1 MSDRFLYYSPSGGM
15 SRPGRSLVIVTLLL
29 LVSLV
34 CFGISAYRFYRYEAG
49 TPTTATV
56 VRCESGTHKSGC
68 YGTWNVGGQPQ
79 TGLIRGPSGP
89 VGSAVDVRVSDGT
102 AYAGSPVLA
111 FTLSLAAAVVL
122 AILFSLFAFRLIRR
136 WSRAAS
142 SAGAIGDF

>member
-15 SRPGRSLVIVTLLL
+15 SRLGRSMVIVTLLL
-29 LVSLV
+29 LVGLV

-68 YGTWNVGGQPQ
+68 YGTRNVGRQSQ
-79 TGLIRGPSGP
+79 TGLIKGPSGP
-89 VGSAVDVRVSDGT
+89 VGSTVDVRVSDGT

-111 FTLSLAAAVVL
+111 FTLSLAAMVIF
-122 AILFSLFAFRLIRR
+122 AILFTLFAFQLVRR
-136 WSRAAS
+136 WLRT
-142 SAGAIGDF
+142 GQ